1 MKKVLFFFASVLM
14 LASCENFYID
24 QNLGGSDYNPTD
36 VRTIDYT
43 LTDADYK
50 SITSYRDNIA
60 RAIGL
65 CVSDSI
71 PYTDFLPIADLLLD
85 SKKKITFEDVK
96 DSLGIADATP
106 YYAFAQ
112 IATDLAFNKVAL
124 ADEYVPA
131 LLAAKFPQFSKGSIF
146 NITYKNS
153 EGAPEYLTTFA
164 ATTKY
169 TLSTADYDSI
179 WGEGKTGTYYLTPA
193 TMKQLTSVL
202 PAEAE
207 EGAILAVVYEYK
219 DTEPSFV
226 GGGEEPFVPGGDPN
240 FFLGTPE
247 SRGFYTP
254 TEVKKAYENGELK
267 EGDSLKVGGILRE
280 WYSKSLNTSYG
291 NLDYYLYDDS
301 TRFEMWRSFSLNSAH
316 WASYEY
322 VDSINA
328 TATDVNG
335 YSITVG
341 DTIIGIGAFKYYAA
355 YDVYEFNSGCYI
367 VEHRPLKTKENVTTK
382 KAAAATNGKKT
393 ALYQYSGGKWSA
405 YKNDAA
411 TVVALPENVYTALGK
426 DAYVSDKNKNVLTTF
441 LAQEY
446 PYAQA
451 GQAYTVVYMNT
462 DTTYNAIE
470 YIYDGATFVE
480 NLGISIA
487 TATFS
492 LTDVWGSSI
501 YYKQAIA
508 GEGQGKLTI
517 QNILCVDPL
526 TRVWYYSDAYG
537 MCASGY
543 HDDTK
548 ASYECEA
555 WLVTPAI
562 DLTRA
567 KTPQL
572 SFDQAFNKASNFT
585 EEATVFVSTNY
596 EGDVTTCEWTP
607 LEWNTNE
614 DGTLNVPA
622 GTSWV
627 FQPSG
632 TFDLSAYVG
641 EEVYIAFRYKIV
653 KNEETGVAVS
663 GTWEIK
669 NLLVAEP
676 EE

>member
-1 MKKVLFFFASVLM
+1 MTMKKILFFLATVLM
-14 LASCENFYID
+14 FASCENFYID

-50 SITSYRDNIA
+50 AIVSNKSNIA
-60 RAIGL
+60 
-65 CVSDSI
+65 
-71 PYTDFLPIADLLLD
+71 IAEATL
-85 SKKKITFEDVK
+85 VA
-96 DSLGIADATP
+96 DSLGVVDSTE
-106 YYAFAQ
+106 YNAFFQ
-112 IATDLAFNKVAL
+112 IANDLAFNKIAVA
-124 ADEYVPA
+124 DVYVPA
-131 LLAAKFPQFSKGSIF
+131 FLGSKFPQLSKGSLF
-146 NITYKNS
+146 NITYKTC
-153 EGAPEYLTTFA
+153 EGAPAYLSTFA

-169 TLSTADYDSI
+169 TLSTADYDAI

-193 TMKQLTSVL
+193 TITQLTSVL
-202 PAEAE
+202 PTEAE
-207 EGAILAVVYEYK
+207 EGAILAVVYDYK
-219 DTEPSFV
+219 DSEPSF

-301 TRFEMWRSFSLNSAH
+301 TKFEMWRSFSLNSAH

-322 VDSINA
+322 VDSVNA

-367 VEHRPLKTKENVTTK
+367 VEHRPLKTKANVSPK
-382 KAAAATNGKKT
+382 KAAAVANGKKT
-393 ALYQYSGGKWSA
+393 ALYQYSNGKWTS
-405 YKNDAA
+405 YKSDAA
-411 TVVALPENVYTALGK
+411 TVVAIPEDVYASVGYSYLL
-426 DAYVSDKNKNVLTTF
+426 DKNKDVLTTF

-451 GQAYTVVYMNT
+451 DQAYTVVYVST
-462 DTTYNAIE
+462 KEGAYNAVE
-470 YIYDGATFVE
+470 FIYDGAAFVE
-480 NLGISIA
+480 NLGMSQ
-487 TATFS
+487 TTTTFS
-492 LTDVWGSSI
+492 LSDVWGSTI
-501 YYKQAIA
+501 YYKQAIM
-508 GEGQGKLTI
+508 GDGQGKLTI
-517 QNILCVDPL
+517 QNVKLQEPL
-526 TRVWYYSDAYG
+526 TYVWYYSAAYG
-537 MCASGY
+537 MCASAYKDG
-543 HDDTK
+543 
-548 ASYECEA
+548 ASYDSES
-555 WLVTPAI
+555 WLVTPQI

-567 KTPQL
+567 KTPQF
-572 SFDQAFNKASNFT
+572 SFDQAFNKAPNFT
-585 EEATVFVSTNY
+585 EECAVFVSTNY
-596 EGDVTTCEWTP
+596 NGDVNTCDWTQ

-614 DGTLNVPA
+614 DGTLNVPG

-627 FQPSG
+627 FQTSG
-632 TFDLSAYVG
+632 FFDMSEYVG
-641 EEVYIAFRYKIV
+641 EKINIAFRYTTS
-653 KNEETGVAVS
+653 NGVS

-669 NLLVAEP
+669 NLLLSEP
-676 EE
+676 E